1 MQLKAILLS
10 AVVVMIALTPVIEA
24 NSGGKHFSSGGCNCH
39 GGSSSSVVIS
49 ENFPSTYNAGQTYSI
64 QISVSGGVSGTYG
77 GFNVEVS
84 QGSLSTGGNSGVK
97 VSGMSVTHTNKVN
110 RAWSFDWTAP
120 SSGSGTVTAG
130 IAGMTAN
137 GVSGTSGDAWSTT
150 SATITETVVVSNN
163 PPTASNVQISP
174 SGATSSDDIIL
185 VYTFSDQDSGDTESG
200 TTIQW
205 SQNGAH
211 QSQFD
216 GLMTISSTST
226 LKGDSWQA
234 SVTPSDGEEFGATV
248 NSNTI
253 TVLNSLPSIGS
264 SAISPSN
271 PTSAD
276 DLTASKI
283 GEVDN
288 DGDALT
294 FEYRWYLNGALQDDL
309 DDFTIVPSL
318 ATRADDVWEVEVRAH
333 DGEGHSP
340 WVRSNPI
347 SVTGDTSNN
356 APTVD
361 SITVSPANPKTLDGI
376 VVSSTSSD
384 ADMDSIVDTQYRWW
398 KNGVTT
404 SISSSTLDSTMT
416 TKGDIWTVEVR
427 VNDGTEWSLWTESS
441 SLEILNT
448 APILESA
455 TISITQAAT
464 NENVTVMATMSDVD
478 GDQTTKSIT
487 WYLDGVIQLEYNDQA
502 TLPSS
507 ITNKGESWTA
517 VVQADDGESKSSQSE
532 TLSVMILNSDPLLSI
547 SLENVT
553 SQNDL
558 LLETTISDIDDDVT
572 EVSTISWFRNGFR
585 EGSLDGATIV
595 PSSYL
600 GPGQEWSVEVNVT
613 DGTSFVISTASIIVE
628 NTPPIARISV
638 LTDALYAGERVILSG
653 LDSSDPDNS
662 IVRYQWI
669 WMNGASSGVETSF
682 LMPLSGVV
690 EVSLT
695 VTDESGATN
704 TTPLTIEPISAL
716 ACPNLTRTVSGAKV
730 QFDWTW
736 ASSVPA
742 SFEISRNGVVIGVT
756 NETTFTDS
764 PNVLGTSN
772 YEIQTMLGDRILES
786 SCQSPS
792 ASVEIDAATIE
803 FEEGPSTVAGLGL
816 GSVYVIIGILL
827 FVASLLRRGEEQ

>member
-64 QISVSGGVSGTYG
+64 QVSVSGGVSGTYG